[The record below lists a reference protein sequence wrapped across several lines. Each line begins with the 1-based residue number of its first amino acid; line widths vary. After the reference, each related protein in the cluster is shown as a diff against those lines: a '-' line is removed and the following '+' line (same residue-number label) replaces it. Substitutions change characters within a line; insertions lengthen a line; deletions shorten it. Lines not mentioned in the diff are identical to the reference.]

1 MESTHLLIFLAGV
14 LAQLV
19 DGALGMAF
27 GVTATTVLLSFGV
40 APAAASTMVHVA
52 EMFTTA
58 ASGASHIA
66 HRNVDWSMLKRLA
79 VPGMVGG
86 VLGST
91 LLANVDGNM
100 IRPFVSAYMLVIGAI
115 ILAKALR
122 WRPRTTNLRWA
133 PGLGLVGGFLDAV
146 GGGGWGPIVTSTLI
160 GHGGAPRRVIGTV
173 NTTEFLVTTA
183 TSAALV
189 TQVGL
194 SDAWPVVFL
203 VLGGLIAAPFAGW
216 ITKVMPE
223 RVLMSLVGGLVVLLA
238 TIQLIQVVSR

>member
-1 MESTHLLIFLAGV
+1 MEPTHLLIFLAGV

-66 HRNVDWSMLKRLA
+66 HRNVDWAMLKRLA
-79 VPGMVGG
+79 LPGMVGG

-91 LLANVDGNM
+91 LLANVDGNL
-100 IRPFVSAYMLVIGAI
+100 IRPYVSAYMLVMGAI
-115 ILAKALR
+115 IVAKALR
-122 WRPRTTNLRWA
+122 WRPRTADMRWA

-160 GHGGAPRRVIGTV
+160 GRGGVPRKVIGTV

-189 TQVGL
+189 SQVGL
-194 SDAWPVVFL
+194 ADVWPVVFL
-203 VLGGLIAAPFAGW
+203 VLGGLVAAPFAGW
-216 ITKVMPE
+216 ITRVMPE
-223 RVLMSLVGGLVVLLA
+223 RVLMSLVGCLVVLLA
-238 TIQLIQVVSR
+238 TIQLAQLALR